1 MSRND
6 AETLYNLLPAVYRR
20 RDAQRGFPLRD
31 LVGILAEQAEIVEG
45 DIQRLYENA
54 FIETCDPWVVPYIGD
69 LIGVRPIP
77 DLERSSRAEVANTIG
92 YRRRKGTAAVL
103 EQLARDVTGWPA
115 RVVEFFELLSWT
127 QFLNHLRMHS
137 LRTPDL
143 RLAGALDHGDG
154 PFDTVAQSVD
164 VRRIASR
171 RGRHNIRNLGL
182 YVWRIQALPLQLIE
196 PRAVV
201 EPDDGRF
208 TFSTLGNDAPLFHH
222 PVAETGPGHI
232 AEEVNVPAPIRPRAL
247 LADLEAG
254 AGQYYAAGRSIAIMV
269 PGPDA
274 WEPLASKAAVAC
286 DLGDWLRP
294 IPAAAIAIDPFRG
307 RLRFEDLNDRPEVF
321 RLSCY
326 HGFSDRLGG
335 GQYERASTLG
345 GERTAVV
352 GDPADPLLT
361 PVLQA
366 IQTDPNDQTGVFD
379 NLSDALAQ
387 AGWLP
392 GEERVIEILDSRTYL
407 EGLPVVNIPK
417 NGRLTIRAANE
428 QRPTLRL
435 NGLWQVSGAEGSAL
449 ELNGLLIAEQPLEL
463 SGQLNRLTIQHCTLV
478 PGLTLNPDGTAG
490 TPGAV
495 SLTLLS
501 DTTEATI
508 ERSILGG
515 LQVASEATVSI
526 SDSILD
532 VHEFDQAA
540 YGAVAGEPFGGPL
553 EISRSTV
560 IGRIDSREMT
570 LGENSIFLGV
580 VTAERRQSGCLRFS
594 WVPLGSRVP
603 RRYRCQPEVPE
614 TATPEEAQRIAA
626 RLQPRFSSLA
636 YSHPAY
642 CQLDWR
648 GPLEITQG
656 ADDQSEMGV
665 FSSLKQPQRE
675 AALRLRLDEYLPVG
689 LEAGIL
695 FAC

>member
-1 MSRND
+1 MSRYD
-6 AETLYNLLPAVYRR
+6 AETLYDLLPAVYRR
-20 RDAQRGFPLRD
+20 RDSQRGFPLRD
-31 LVGILAEQAEIVEG
+31 LVGILAEQSEIVER
-45 DIQRLYENA
+45 DIQRLYDNA

-77 DLERSSRAEVANTIG
+77 ALERSSRAEVANTIG

-143 RLAGALDHGDG
+143 RRADALDHIDG
-154 PFDTVAQSVD
+154 PFDTAAHTVD
-164 VRRIASR
+164 VRRIAPR
-171 RGRHNIRNLGL
+171 RGRHNLRNVGL
-182 YVWRIQALPLQLIE
+182 YLWRIQDQPQQLIQ
-196 PRAVV
+196 PRAVA
-201 EPDDGRF
+201 EPADGRY

-232 AEEVNVPAPIRPRAL
+232 AQEVNVPAPIRPRAL
-247 LADLEAG
+247 RADLQAG
-254 AGQYYAAGRSIAIMV
+254 AGQYYAAGRSIALLV
-269 PGPDA
+269 PGA
-274 WEPLASKAAVAC
+274 EEWEPLAGNVVAC
-286 DLGDWLRP
+286 DLGNWLRP
-294 IPAAAIAIDPFRG
+294 LPAGAIAIDPLRG
-307 RLRFEDLNDRPEVF
+307 RLRFEHPNEPPEDF
-321 RLSCY
+321 RLSYY
-326 HGFSDRLGG
+326 HGFSDTLGG

-345 GERTAVV
+345 GEHTAVV
-352 GDPADPLLT
+352 GDPNDPRVAS
-361 PVLQA
+361 VLEV
-366 IQTDPNDQTGVFD
+366 IQVAPGDLFD
-379 NLSDALAQ
+379 NLSDALVDAQ
-387 AGWLP
+387 AGWAP
-392 GEERVIEILDSRTYL
+392 GEERIIEILDSRTYL
-407 EGLPVVNIPK
+407 EDLPAVNIPDD
-417 NGRLTIRAANE
+417 GRLTIRAANE
-428 QRPTLRL
+428 QRPTLRP
-435 NGLWQVSGAEGSAL
+435 NALWQVSGAEGSAL
-449 ELNGLLIAEQPLEL
+449 ELNGLLIADQALEV
-463 SGQLNRLTIQHCTLV
+463 SGRLNRLTIQHCTLV
-478 PGLTLNPDGTAG
+478 PGLTLNPDGTPG
-490 TPGAV
+490 SPGAV

-501 DTTEATI
+501 DTTEASI

-515 LQVASEATVSI
+515 LQVASEAAVSI

-560 IGRIDSREMT
+560 IGRIDTREMT
-570 LGENSIFLGV
+570 LGENGIFLGV
-580 VTAERRQSGCLRFS
+580 VTAERRQNGCVRFS

-626 RLQPRFSSLA
+626 RLQPRFTSLG
-636 YSHPAY
+636 YGHQAY

-689 LEAGIL
+689 LEAGIF
-695 FAC
+695 FAS